1 VSGLAQVPQLLWHFN
16 DMKALFVLQS
26 PLLAHDA
33 QSASPSWQPGIRH
46 IGKLE
51 NKTKQVPSRE
61 TLEASEEGDSRQAY
75 AVRA

>member
-1 VSGLAQVPQLLWHFN
+1 
-16 DMKALFVLQS
+16 MKALFVLQS